1 MNKKLIYATIFIIG
15 FCNGSSAYACRV
27 SDPLVSA
34 DYKGEC
40 SDGAASGFGKA
51 SDSTSVYVGEFLN
64 GKKHGIGLFKWPNGE
79 SAETE
84 WKNDRCDGKGVYYW
98 PDGSRYEGSF
108 RNGKRE
114 GRGVYYWPDGS
125 SYEGVW
131 HDWIAVDTGTLEMN
145 KKSRDPEAAKIGD
158 EARKTAL
165 RVKSLVAFISSSIA
179 AGAYDRPDNES
190 EQETLNQ
197 AGKTKQGKD
206 SLSVEKIQKYLF
218 LLGYDTGKIDGVS
231 GGKTLSAIRKFRLD
245 SGLDENGGIDEAFL
259 RVLKERIKKTM

>member
-1 MNKKLIYATIFIIG
+1 MKKKLIFAVTFIFG
-15 FCNGSSAYACRV
+15 FCQISTADVCRV
-27 SDPLVSA
+27 LDPLISA

-40 SDGAASGFGKA
+40 SEGMASGFGKA
-51 SDSTSVYVGEFLN
+51 SDRTYVYVGEFVE

-79 SAETE
+79 SAEAE

-114 GRGVYYWPDGS
+114 GKGVYYWPDGS

-131 HDWIAVDTGTLEMN
+131 HDWIAADTGTLEMN
-145 KKSRDPEAAKIGD
+145 RKSRDPESAGVGD

-179 AGAYDRPDNES
+179 AGTYDKSDSGNAK
-190 EQETLNQ
+190 ETLNQ
-197 AGKTKQGKD
+197 AEKTRPVKD
-206 SLSVEKIQKYLF
+206 FMSVEKIQKYLF

-259 RVLKERIKKTM
+259 RVLKERMKKT